1 MKDRLLFRRVLLA
14 MTLILTASQV
24 AHARLNHQYQA
35 ADTNY
40 PVPAQNVLWVAPSEN
55 PNLWRPKGKGTRNEP
70 FDSIKAAISRASDGT
85 TIILKSG
92 IYREPHFFITKNNIT
107 LQAEPHGEVWLKGS
121 RVMPSKNWQKEG
133 GVWKVTGDFQ
143 NFCHVCTLS
152 ADPALA
158 KMSAYPE
165 QVFINDRPLRQV
177 LRRQDVVAGTFYVED
192 KTPTTLKN
200 PQNNRFG
207 YKIGAQ
213 DNITYYIGS
222 NPASGTV
229 EISDRSRAFT
239 TVGKHFTMRG
249 INVSQYSPNQ
259 VWAFNDPRM
268 GDISGPIAVSIN
280 GDNSVVEN
288 GIFAQ
293 NTSSA
298 LAVFQNSNTRIVN
311 NRFVDNGG
319 SGSGGNYAHNV
330 VFENNHFANNNLDGY
345 PTRGSECDAYCGLA
359 HIKIT
364 HSLNVVFRNNV
375 IDDSAQSPAIE
386 PNNLRNNHLPGFWC
400 DEGCINAQIT
410 NNFFTNV
417 PAGIFYEVSDS
428 GIIASNIIEGGG
440 TGISLSGSSNTRV
453 YNNTISR
460 TFHPIRLRE
469 DDRIGGCNHYK
480 HGKCLSEEKWSKGKN
495 LSWAQTGTE
504 IYNNIISSRP
514 FMPNDGSGPYYAY
527 PLRTEGGVDQ
537 DGKRKTHT
545 NDMFKGLDYNA
556 YYRSSPQNEPH
567 LITWDLPEMD
577 YPLNLLFKR
586 AADLAKHP
594 KVNQNIVGLE
604 RHALDLFGSRA
615 QNPYFIHEAQD
626 NRAYKQS
633 DYRLRDNSPARRSGR
648 MLPYSVARA
657 IDPSGKIVKPWEIV
671 DRGALMNIKKS
682 AISRAALQHPGIA
695 AVPRALNATP
705 HNARNAVAA
714 NSAMDNATPGNTANL
729 RSTPNQPYSLSSNG
743 KNGDVNGNTGGQN
756 LAISTNNTPAI
767 AAANRGNMGVLPDSN
782 LPHSRYNR
790 IRPYSEGMAAVEKNG
805 RWGFIDQQGREVVR
819 PQYQDVLPYGESR
832 AAVKKDGQWGFVDKR
847 GKETVK
853 PQYDNVWSYK
863 DGRATV
869 EKDGKRRALDLNGN
883 EVSP

>member
-1 MKDRLLFRRVLLA
+1 MLRSSAALLA
-14 MTLILTASQV
+14 V
-24 AHARLNHQYQA
+24 ALALPQTYAAVNHKYQPI
-35 ADTNY
+35 DTNY
-40 PVPAQNVLWVAPSEN
+40 PVPAENVLWVAADAPAGGDGSRDK
-55 PNLWRPKGKGTRNEP
+55 PL
-70 FDSIKAAISRASDGT
+70 DSIRTAVQRATDGT

-92 IYREPHFFITKNNIT
+92 AYREPHFFVTKNHIT
-107 LQAEPHGEVWLKGS
+107 LQAEPHGDVWLKGS
-121 RVMPSKNWQKEG
+121 TVVPAERFEKEG
-133 GVWKVTGDFQ
+133 NLWKVTGDFQ

-158 KMSAYPE
+158 RMSAYPE
-165 QVFINDRPLRQV
+165 QVFINDEPLRQV
-177 LRRQDVVAGTFYVED
+177 LSKDEVTAGTFYVED
-192 KTPTTLKN
+192 KTPTTLKD
-200 PQNNRFG
+200 PKNNRAG
-207 YKIGAQ
+207 YNVGEQ
-213 DNITYYIGS
+213 DEITYYLGS
-222 NPASGTV
+222 DPASGTV
-229 EISDRSRAFT
+229 EISERSRAFSAGG
-239 TVGKHFTMRG
+239 GKHHFTMRG
-249 INVSQYSPNQ
+249 INVSQFSPNH
-259 VWAFNDPRM
+259 VWNFKDPRLDLM
-268 GDISGPIAVSIN
+268 SGPAAVVVAS
-280 GDNSVVEN
+280 GNSLVEN

-293 NTSSA
+293 NTSSG
-298 LAVFQNSNTRIVN
+298 LAIIENNGSRVAG
-311 NRFVDNGG
+311 NRFIDNGG
-319 SGSGGNYAHNV
+319 AGTGGNYAHNV
-330 VFENNHFANNNLDGY
+330 VFENNYFANNNLDGY
-345 PTRGSECDAYCGLA
+345 PTNGTICQAYCGFA
-359 HIKIT
+359 HLKIT
-364 HSLNVVFRNNV
+364 HVVNTVFRNNI
-375 IDDSAQSPAIE
+375 IDDSMRPPTTDPA
-386 PNNLRNNHLPGFWC
+386 NRNEQLPGFWC
-400 DEGCINAQIT
+400 DEGCIDAKIT

-417 PAGIFYEVSDS
+417 PLAIFYEVSDR
-428 GIIASNIIEGGG
+428 GIIASNIIENGAV
-440 TGISLSGSSNTRV
+440 GISLSGSSNTRV

-469 DDRIGGCNHYK
+469 DDRLGGCNQFR
-480 HGKCLSEEKWSKGKN
+480 HGKCEIEEKWSKGKN

-648 MLPYSVARA
+648 MLPFSVARA
-657 IDPSGKIVKPWEIV
+657 IDPSGKTVKPWEIV

-695 AVPRALNATP
+695 PVPRALKATP
-705 HNARNAVAA
+705 HNAQNAVAA
-714 NSAMDNATPGNTANL
+714 NSAMDNAARGNTANL
-729 RSTPNQPYSLSSNG
+729 RNTPNQPYSLSGSG

-756 LAISTNNTPAI
+756 LAVNSTNNAPAI
-767 AAANRGNMGVLPDSN
+767 AAAKRGNMGVLPDSN

-805 RWGFIDQQGREVVR
+805 RWGFIDQKGREIVR
-819 PQYQDVLPYGESR
+819 PQYQDVLSYGESR

-869 EKDGKRRALDLNGN
+869 EKDGKRHALDLNGN

>member
-1 MKDRLLFRRVLLA
+1 

-55 PNLWRPKGKGTRNEP
+55 PNPWRPKGKGTRNEP

-121 RVMPSKNWQKEG
+121 RVVPSKNWQKEG
-133 GVWKVTGDFQ
+133 NVWKVTGDFQ

-229 EISDRSRAFT
+229 EISDRSRAFSA
-239 TVGKHFTMRG
+239 VGKHFTMRG

-527 PLRTEGGVDQ
+527 PLRTEGAVDQ

-657 IDPSGKIVKPWEIV
+657 IDPSGKTVKPWEIV

-682 AISRAALQHPGIA
+682 AIPRAALQHPGIA

-863 DGRATV
+863 DGRATA

>member
-1 MKDRLLFRRVLLA
+1 
-14 MTLILTASQV
+14 
-24 AHARLNHQYQA
+24 
-35 ADTNY
+35 
-40 PVPAQNVLWVAPSEN
+40 
-55 PNLWRPKGKGTRNEP
+55 
-70 FDSIKAAISRASDGT
+70 
-85 TIILKSG
+85 
-92 IYREPHFFITKNNIT
+92 
-107 LQAEPHGEVWLKGS
+107 
-121 RVMPSKNWQKEG
+121 
-133 GVWKVTGDFQ
+133 
-143 NFCHVCTLS
+143 
-152 ADPALA
+152 
-158 KMSAYPE
+158 MSAYPE

-229 EISDRSRAFT
+229 EISDRSRAFSA
-239 TVGKHFTMRG
+239 VGKHFTMRG

-319 SGSGGNYAHNV
+319 SGSGGDYAHNV
-330 VFENNHFANNNLDGY
+330 VFENNQFANNNLDGY
-345 PTRGSECDAYCGLA
+345 PTRGGECLAYCGLA

-386 PNNLRNNHLPGFWC
+386 PKSLNNNHLPGFWC

-417 PAGIFYEVSDS
+417 PTAIFYEVSDS

-469 DDRIGGCNHYK
+469 DDRIGGCNRYE
-480 HGKCLSEEKWSKGKN
+480 HGKCLTEEKWSKGKN

-527 PLRTEGGVDQ
+527 PLRTEGAVDQ

-682 AISRAALQHPGIA
+682 AIPRAALQHPGIA
-695 AVPRALNATP
+695 AVPRALKATP
-705 HNARNAVAA
+705 HNAQNAVAA
-714 NSAMDNATPGNTANL
+714 NSAMDNAARGNTANL
-729 RSTPNQPYSLSSNG
+729 RNTPNQPYSLSGNG
-743 KNGDVNGNTGGQN
+743 KNGDVNGNTDGQN

-767 AAANRGNMGVLPDSN
+767 ATANRGNMGVLPDSN

-790 IRPYSEGMAAVEKNG
+790 VRPYSEGMAAVEKNG
-805 RWGFIDQQGREVVR
+805 RWGFIDQQGREIVR

-863 DGRATV
+863 DGRATA

>member
-1 MKDRLLFRRVLLA
+1 
-14 MTLILTASQV
+14 MTLILAASQV

-55 PNLWRPKGKGTRNEP
+55 PNPWRPKGKGTRNEP

-121 RVMPSKNWQKEG
+121 RVVPSKNWQKEG
-133 GVWKVTGDFQ
+133 NVWKVTGDFQ

-229 EISDRSRAFT
+229 EISDRSRAFSA
-239 TVGKHFTMRG
+239 VGKHFTMRG

-319 SGSGGNYAHNV
+319 SGSGGDYAHNV
-330 VFENNHFANNNLDGY
+330 VFENNQFANNNLDGY
-345 PTRGSECDAYCGLA
+345 PTRGGECLAYCGLA

-386 PNNLRNNHLPGFWC
+386 PKSLNNNHLPGFWC

-417 PAGIFYEVSDS
+417 PTAIFYEVSDS

-469 DDRIGGCNHYK
+469 DDRIGGCNRYE
-480 HGKCLSEEKWSKGKN
+480 HGKCLTEEKWSKGKN

-527 PLRTEGGVDQ
+527 PLRTEGAVDQ

-648 MLPYSVARA
+648 MLPFSVARA
-657 IDPSGKIVKPWEIV
+657 IDPSGKTVKPWEIV
-671 DRGALMNIKKS
+671 DRGALMNVKKS
-682 AISRAALQHPGIA
+682 ALPRAALQRPGIA
-695 AVPRALNATP
+695 AAPRALKATP
-705 HNARNAVAA
+705 HNARNTVAA
-714 NSAMDNATPGNTANL
+714 NSAMDNAARGNSANL
-729 RSTPNQPYSLSSNG
+729 RSTPNQPYSLSGSG

-756 LAISTNNTPAI
+756 LAINGRNDNAPA
-767 AAANRGNMGVLPDSN
+767 AEAQRGTTGLLQSDKKQPEYD
-782 LPHSRYNR
+782 R
-790 IRPYSEGMAAVEKNG
+790 IRPYSEDMAAVEKNG
-805 RWGFIDQQGREVVR
+805 RWGFIDRQGREIVK

-832 AAVKKDGQWGFVDKR
+832 AAVKKDGHWGFVDKA

-853 PQYDNVWSYK
+853 PQYDTVWPYK

-869 EKDGKRRALDLNGN
+869 QKGGERQSLDINGK
-883 EVSP
+883 PITP

>member
-1 MKDRLLFRRVLLA
+1 
-14 MTLILTASQV
+14 MTLISAASQV

-121 RVMPSKNWQKEG
+121 RVVPSKNWQKEG
-133 GVWKVTGDFQ
+133 NVWKVTGDFQ

-192 KTPTTLKN
+192 KTPTTLKT
-200 PQNNRFG
+200 PKNNRFG
-207 YKIGAQ
+207 YNIGAQ

-345 PTRGSECDAYCGLA
+345 PTRGSECGAYCGLA

-417 PAGIFYEVSDS
+417 PTGIFYEVSDS

-469 DDRIGGCNHYK
+469 DDRIGGCNHYE
-480 HGKCLSEEKWSKGKN
+480 HGKCQYEEKWSKSRG

-514 FMPNDGSGPYYAY
+514 FMRNDGSGPYYAY
-527 PLRTEGGVDQ
+527 PLRTEGGIDQ
-537 DGKRKTHT
+537 DGKRKTFT

-657 IDPSGKIVKPWEIV
+657 IDPSGKTVKPWEIV

-682 AISRAALQHPGIA
+682 AIPRAALQHPGIA
-695 AVPRALNATP
+695 AVPRALKATP
-705 HNARNAVAA
+705 HNAQNAVAA
-714 NSAMDNATPGNTANL
+714 NSAMDNAARGNTANL
-729 RSTPNQPYSLSSNG
+729 RNTPDQPYSLSGSG

-756 LAISTNNTPAI
+756 LAVNSTNNAPAI
-767 AAANRGNMGVLPDSN
+767 AAAKRGNMGVLPDSN

-805 RWGFIDQQGREVVR
+805 RWGFIDQKGREIVR
-819 PQYQDVLPYGESR
+819 PQYQDVLSYGESR

-869 EKDGKRRALDLNGN
+869 EKDGKRHALDLNGN

>member
-1 MKDRLLFRRVLLA
+1 
-14 MTLILTASQV
+14 MTLISAASQV

-85 TIILKSG
+85 IIILKSG

-121 RVMPSKNWQKEG
+121 RVVPSKNWQKEG

-192 KTPTTLKN
+192 KTPTTLKT
-200 PQNNRFG
+200 PKNNRFG
-207 YKIGAQ
+207 YNIGAQ

-345 PTRGSECDAYCGLA
+345 PTRGSECGAYCGLA

-417 PAGIFYEVSDS
+417 PTGIFYEVSDS

-469 DDRIGGCNHYK
+469 DDRIGGCNHYE
-480 HGKCLSEEKWSKGKN
+480 HGKCQYEEKWSKSRG

-514 FMPNDGSGPYYAY
+514 FMRNDGSGPYYAY
-527 PLRTEGGVDQ
+527 PLRTEGGIDQ
-537 DGKRKTHT
+537 DGKRKTFT

-657 IDPSGKIVKPWEIV
+657 IDPSGKTVKPWEIV

-682 AISRAALQHPGIA
+682 AIPRAALQHPGIA
-695 AVPRALNATP
+695 AVPRALKATP
-705 HNARNAVAA
+705 HNAQNAVAA
-714 NSAMDNATPGNTANL
+714 NSAMDNAARGNTANL
-729 RSTPNQPYSLSSNG
+729 RNTPDQPYSLSGSG

-756 LAISTNNTPAI
+756 LAVNSTNNAPAI
-767 AAANRGNMGVLPDSN
+767 AAAKRGNMGVLPDSN

-805 RWGFIDQQGREVVR
+805 RWGFIDQKGREIVR
-819 PQYQDVLPYGESR
+819 PQYQDVLSYGESR

-869 EKDGKRRALDLNGN
+869 EKDGKRHALDLNGN

>member
-1 MKDRLLFRRVLLA
+1 
-14 MTLILTASQV
+14 MTLISAASQV

-121 RVMPSKNWQKEG
+121 RVVPSKNWQKEG

-192 KTPTTLKN
+192 KTPTTLKT
-200 PQNNRFG
+200 PKNNRFG
-207 YKIGAQ
+207 YNIGAQ

-345 PTRGSECDAYCGLA
+345 PTRGSECGAYCGLA

-417 PAGIFYEVSDS
+417 PTGIFYEVSDS

-440 TGISLSGSSNTRV
+440 IGISLSGSSNTRV

-657 IDPSGKIVKPWEIV
+657 IDPSGKTVKPWEIV
-671 DRGALMNIKKS
+671 DRGALMNVKKS
-682 AISRAALQHPGIA
+682 ALPRAALQHPGIA
-695 AVPRALNATP
+695 AAPRALKATP

-714 NSAMDNATPGNTANL
+714 NSAMDNAARGNSASL
-729 RSTPNQPYSLSSNG
+729 KSTPNQPYSLSGSG
-743 KNGDVNGNTGGQN
+743 KNGDVNGNTDGQN
-756 LAISTNNTPAI
+756 LAINSTNNTPAI
-767 AAANRGNMGVLPDSN
+767 AAANHGNMGVLPDSN

-790 IRPYSEGMAAVEKNG
+790 VRPYSEGMAAVEKNG
-805 RWGFIDQQGREVVR
+805 RWGFIDQKGREVVR

-863 DGRATV
+863 DGRATA

>member
-1 MKDRLLFRRVLLA
+1 MKGRPFLRRALLSV
-14 MTLILTASQV
+14 TLIAGASQL
-24 AHARLNHQYQA
+24 ANARLNHQYQV

-40 PVPAQNVLWVAPSEN
+40 PVPAQKVLWVAPGEN
-55 PNLWRPKGKGTRNEP
+55 PDPRHPKGKGTRNEP
-70 FDSIKAAISRASDGT
+70 LDSIKAAVSRASNGT

-92 IYREPHFFITKNNIT
+92 IYREPHFFITKHHIT

-121 RVMPSKNWQKEG
+121 RVVPAKNWRREG
-133 GVWKVTGDFQ
+133 RVWKITGNFQ

-200 PQNNRFG
+200 RKNNRYG
-207 YKIGAQ
+207 YNIGAQ
-213 DNITYYIGS
+213 DDITYYIGS

-229 EISDRSRAFT
+229 EISDRARAFT
-239 TVGKHFTMRG
+239 AVGKHFTMRG

-259 VWAFNDPRM
+259 VWGFKDPRM

-280 GDNSVVEN
+280 GDNSLVEN

-298 LAVFQNSNTRIVN
+298 LAVFENSNTRLTN

-345 PTRGSECDAYCGLA
+345 PTRGGECGAYCGFA

-364 HSLNVVFRNNV
+364 HTLNAVFRNNIV
-375 IDDSAQSPAIE
+375 DDSARSPAIQ
-386 PNNLRNNHLPGFWC
+386 PDNLRNNHLPGFWC
-400 DEGCINAQIT
+400 DEGCINAQVT

-417 PAGIFYEVSDS
+417 PGAIFYEVSDR

-469 DDRIGGCNHYK
+469 DDRIGGCNHYE
-480 HGKCLSEEKWSKGKN
+480 HGKCQYEEKWSKSRG

-514 FMPNDGSGPYYAY
+514 FMRNDGSGPYYAY
-527 PLRTEGGVDQ
+527 PLRTEGGIDQ
-537 DGKRKTHT
+537 DGRRKTFT

-556 YYRSSPQNEPH
+556 YYRSSPQNEPN
-567 LITWDLPEMD
+567 LITWDLAEVKHPI
-577 YPLNLLFKR
+577 NLLFKR

-594 KVNQNIVGLE
+594 KVNQNIDGLE

-615 QNPYFIHEAQD
+615 QNPYFIHEAED

-633 DYRLRDNSPARRSGR
+633 DYRLRHGSPARRSGR

-657 IDPSGKIVKPWEIV
+657 IDPSGKTVKPWEIV

-682 AISRAALQHPGIA
+682 ALPRAAMMRTDA
-695 AVPRALNATP
+695 ATADRHGQETAAP
-705 HNARNAVAA
+705 HNTGRGTAA
-714 NSAMDNATPGNTANL
+714 YSAAENSRTATADLKN
-729 RSTPNQPYSLSSNG
+729 TPNQPYSLSGSNG
-743 KNGDVNGNTGGQN
+743 GTSGNTSGQS
-756 LAISTNNTPAI
+756 LAINGGNNNTPA
-767 AAANRGNMGVLPDSN
+767 AAAETRGTMNLLPSDKN
-782 LPHSRYNR
+782 QAKYDR

-805 RWGFIDQQGREVVR
+805 RWGFIDQQGREIVK

-832 AAVKKDGQWGFVDKR
+832 AAVKKDGHWGFVNKR